1 MQRAIVKD
9 LGLWTWLII
18 LRWEFEQ
25 ASAVDSVV
33 RASTSRTPDTYNIVG
48 FYYISVL
55 THTIST
61 RDSSVS
67 FCAIMG
73 RSGSFC
79 YNSRGKCGKVRI
91 LKLHF
96 VRHPGTFL
104 GPLHI
109 FWKHLNIGSN
119 CWPPTASSA
128 GLKSFILPS
137 LFFCSVLF
145 LCSKER
151 SSPNILSESPNI
163 NLPFTCNFF
172 WSHFPFPLWFASKR
186 RQSLLQCLRKVLD

>member
-25 ASAVDSVV
+25 ASAVDSVD
-33 RASTSRTPDTYNIVG
+33 RASTSCTPDTYNIVG

-96 VRHPGTFL
+96 GRHPGTFL

-128 GLKSFILPS
+128 RIEIFYPSF
-137 LFFCSVLF
+137 LF
-145 LCSKER
+145 LLFGS
-151 SSPNILSESPNI
+151 
-163 NLPFTCNFF
+163 F
-172 WSHFPFPLWFASKR
+172 
-186 RQSLLQCLRKVLD
+186 SLLEGTFVTKYPFWIAKYKLALHMLLFLKPLSFSSSICK